1 MLHHFFTVYGFGET
15 HLHLHAD
22 NCAGQNK
29 NRFMMFYLMWRVL
42 TGLHKEIT
50 ISFLLVGHT
59 KFAPDWCFGLLKQKY
74 KRTKIGTLEDIA
86 AVVEDSASV
95 NYAQLVGKSDGTILV
110 PSYDWSSFF
119 ADTAIQ
125 TSLKGISKMHHFRF
139 CATHPGCVFVRN
151 SSDDTERKI
160 NMLKDP
166 QWRPVSTDLP
176 DAIVPPGLSLERQ
189 WYLYQ
194 KIREFCPEEAKDL
207 VCPLPTTPLN

>member
-1 MLHHFFTVYGFGET
+1 
-15 HLHLHAD
+15 
-22 NCAGQNK
+22 
-29 NRFMMFYLMWRVL
+29 MWRVL

-110 PSYDWSSFF
+110 PSYHWSSFF

-151 SSDDTERKI
+151 SSDDTEWKI
-160 NMLKDP
+160 NLLKDP

-194 KIREFCPEEAKDL
+194 TIQEFCPEEAKDL
-207 VCPLPTTPLN
+207 ICPLPTTPLD